1 MTDEQAKQVYKEN
14 LKEIE
19 KLIFQM
25 NEMNSREV
33 LGKVFFCL
41 KALEKILKI

>member
-1 MTDEQAKQVYKEN
+1 MTDDQAKQIYKDN

-19 KLIFQM
+19 RLIFQM

-41 KALEKILKI
+41 KALEKILKL

>member
-1 MTDEQAKQVYKEN
+1 MTDEQAKQIYKDN

-19 KLIFQM
+19 RLIFQM
-25 NEMNSREV
+25 NEMNAREV